1 MLLYHGSPRKQT
13 HRKLDMGSPR
23 SFWFGGEVQFRI
35 LSRPPCYDPAS
46 ACFIAWPLL
55 SKSSKFNL
63 LQKDKLGAEAH
74 THTHRH
80 THTHAHTHTHTHTH
94 AHTQSLYLKC
104 LLNSKWGKGIV
115 RSGGLTWQTTSS
127 RPLLRN
133 PVFGKSSD
141 FGYWQQPG

>member
-1 MLLYHGSPRKQT
+1 
-13 HRKLDMGSPR
+13 MGSPR

-35 LSRPPCYDPAS
+35 LSQPPCYDPAS

-55 SKSSKFNL
+55 PKSSKFNL
-63 LQKDKLGAEAH
+63 LQKAKLGAEAH
-74 THTHRH
+74 THTH
-80 THTHAHTHTHTHTH
+80 THTHIH
-94 AHTQSLYLKC
+94 SLYLKC

-133 PVFGKSSD
+133 LVFWEELRFWLLAAARVKSSSTVQLQCER
-141 FGYWQQPG
+141 GQPIKWNTNSIDLIRLL